1 MGKDM
6 KTLSIVLSDDEFEK
20 LEKMAIENFMEIDE
34 YLQEKIKELLG
45 NLGSDFLSQ

>member
-1 MGKDM
+1 M

-20 LEKMAIENFMEIDE
+20 LEKMAIENFMEVDE

>member
-20 LEKMAIENFMEIDE
+20 LEKMAVENFMEIDE

>member
-1 MGKDM
+1 M

>member
-1 MGKDM
+1 M

-20 LEKMAIENFMEIDE
+20 LEKMAVENFMEIDE